1 MLAMIAAGLAPADFV
16 GLGIVYR
23 GDRANPSGCGAITDV
38 QPCSWYKYTV
48 TVTLEDGRQS
58 RLNPVSFTDHLGN
71 RYRTNF
77 KRHGAPYLAEL
88 SAARLA
94 VEAADKAAKQAAAD
108 DKARQLRE
116 LPQQWP
122 QLKTYDPA
130 GKLNGPTLAA
140 HNIRVLLKEQFPK
153 VKFSVKSDRYSG
165 GDSIDIRWT
174 DGPNTKAVEK
184 IADQFEA
191 GSFNGQ
197 EDIYEYAHSV
207 FRDLFGDAK
216 YIHCHRDISDAL
228 LSQAIAA
235 EYPGTESR
243 PTVEDY
249 RKAQGVFSYQHRDE
263 WHARRIRERL
273 ETMGAGL
280 PS

>member
-1 MLAMIAAGLAPADFV
+1 
-16 GLGIVYR
+16 
-23 GDRANPSGCGAITDV
+23 
-38 QPCSWYKYTV
+38 V
-48 TVTLEDGRQS
+48 T
-58 RLNPVSFTDHLGN
+58 
-71 RYRTNF
+71 
-77 KRHGAPYLAEL
+77 
-88 SAARLA
+88 
-94 VEAADKAAKQAAAD
+94 
-108 DKARQLRE
+108 
-116 LPQQWP
+116 
-122 QLKTYDPA
+122 
-130 GKLNGPTLAA
+130 GPTLAA

-153 VKFSVKSDRYSG
+153 IKFSVKSDRFAG

-184 IADQFEA
+184 IADRFEA

-197 EDIYEYAHSV
+197 EDIYEYSRSV

-235 EYPGTESR
+235 EYPNAEGR

-249 RKAQGVFSYQHRDE
+249 RKARGAFSYDQRNE
-263 WHARRIRERL
+263 WASRRIRERL